1 MFFLSFP
8 PKIFPY
14 CKKIALF
21 SKQLGWATHFHQH
34 KFCVLFSTKL
44 QPIDELHFP
53 LFLFIFLSYLTP
65 KVSGLS
71 KHSDISPSL
80 ESFFVLS
87 SFLPLPF
94 SLLLFIR
101 NDNKTK
107 WELTAQLVFDS
118 QMFAEDQMRHFVQ
131 SGAPSKFRIVSPS
144 TVLSRSADAAFY
156 SLFPLWF
163 QHLNSMFWR
172 FRDPYLCSTL
182 IYEI

>member
-80 ESFFVLS
+80 ESFLYSPLSFLCHFLS
-87 SFLPLPF
+87 SYSLGMTIKLNENSQLSWFLTVKCLQKTRWGTLCNLVPHPNSGL
-94 SLLLFIR
+94 SLLPRHWVGLQMLHFILYFLC
-101 NDNKTK
+101 D
-107 WELTAQLVFDS
+107 F
-118 QMFAEDQMRHFVQ
+118 
-131 SGAPSKFRIVSPS
+131 S
-144 TVLSRSADAAFY
+144 T
-156 SLFPLWF
+156 
-163 QHLNSMFWR
+163 
-172 FRDPYLCSTL
+172 
-182 IYEI
+182 